1 MLGMRARIDLRNA
14 LAIQLAAT
22 VLLIVAGSGCA
33 ALMPAAKQEPF
44 PVMNVTAT
52 RPPPGPDKVILTPS
66 NIAITDQV
74 QFETAKADLKP
85 VSFALLD
92 EVVTVMK
99 GNPQI
104 ELVEIGGHTDS
115 TGAADFNRKLSQQ
128 RAESVMKYI
137 ASKGIKKERLSAK
150 GFGPDVPIA
159 DNGTAEG
166 QAANRRV
173 EFQIVKQ
180 GPKKTVVKDE

>member
-1 MLGMRARIDLRNA
+1 MRYVLIAA
-14 LAIQLAAT
+14 VLA
-22 VLLIVAGSGCA
+22 SGCS
-33 ALMPAAKQEPF
+33 LLPAAKQEPF

-66 NIAITDQV
+66 NIAITDKV
-74 QFETAKADLKP
+74 QFETGKAELKP
-85 VSFALLD
+85 VSFPLLD
-92 EVVTVMK
+92 EVVGVMK

-115 TGAADFNRKLSQQ
+115 TGTADGNRTLSQA

-137 ASKGIKKERLSAK
+137 AGKGIAKTRLAAK
-150 GFGPDVPIA
+150 GYGQDVPVA
-159 DNGTAEG
+159 DNETDQGRE
-166 QAANRRV
+166 ANRRV
-173 EFQIVKQ
+173 EFNILKQ

>member
-1 MLGMRARIDLRNA
+1 MI
-14 LAIQLAAT
+14 
-22 VLLIVAGSGCA
+22 
-33 ALMPAAKQEPF
+33 MPAAKQEPF
-44 PVMNVTAT
+44 PVMNVTAKL
-52 RPPPGPDKVILTPS
+52 PPPGPDKVILTPS

-85 VSFALLD
+85 MSFSLLD

-99 GNPQI
+99 ANPQI

-115 TGAADFNRKLSQQ
+115 TGNADFNRKLSQQ
-128 RAESVMKYI
+128 RAESVLKYI
-137 ASKGIKKERLSAK
+137 ASKGIKKDRLEAK

-159 DNGTAEG
+159 DNATPDG

-173 EFQIVKQ
+173 EFNIVKQ
-180 GPKKTVVKDE
+180 GPIKTVVKDE

>member
-1 MLGMRARIDLRNA
+1 MRARWL
-14 LAIQLAAT
+14 LA
-22 VLLIVAGSGCA
+22 VVVAGAGCSA
-33 ALMPAAKQEPF
+33 IMPAAKQEPF
-44 PVMNVTAT
+44 PVMNITAT
-52 RPPPGPDKVILTPS
+52 KPPPGPDKVVLTPS

-74 QFETAKADLKP
+74 QFETGKADLKP
-85 VSFALLD
+85 VSFSLLD

-115 TGAADFNRKLSQQ
+115 TGSPDFNRKLSQQ

-137 ASKGIKKERLSAK
+137 ASKGIGKGRLEAK

-159 DNGTAEG
+159 DNNTPDG

-173 EFQIVKQ
+173 EFVIVKQ